1 MSEKGKIWHWLIV
14 AALSLIWGTSYILI
28 KKGLQ
33 SFSTFQVG
41 SLRILITF
49 ICLLPI
55 AIKNLNR
62 LNRNNIFSILVIG
75 ILGNAIP
82 AFLFP
87 LAETHISSSLAGM
100 LNTLSPVFTLVIGI
114 LIYRRKAIKAQVTGI
129 FIGLIGAIGLLY
141 NGSLSFN
148 LYGLFVILAT
158 FLYGFSSN
166 EVSKVKGV
174 NGIQITALAFFLVSP
189 IALIYLAFSDVSA
202 AMATAHWV
210 RNLIFV
216 GILAVVG
223 SAFAQAIF
231 YILIRDTTPIFA
243 SIVMYFIPIVAT
255 LWGLFDNERLT
266 SSMLVS
272 VLFVF
277 AGVFIISRPDFFK
290 KLFSR
295 KLNE

>member
-1 MSEKGKIWHWLIV
+1 MSEKRKVWHWLIV

-33 SFSTFQVG
+33 SFSTYQVG

-49 ICLLPI
+49 ICLLPV
-55 AIKNLNR
+55 AIKNLPK
-62 LNRNNIFSILVIG
+62 LNRDNIFSILIIG
-75 ILGNAIP
+75 FLGNAIP

-87 LAETHISSSLAGM
+87 IAETHISSSLAGM

-114 LIYRRKAIKAQVTGI
+114 MIYNRKAIKAQVIGV

-141 NGSLSFN
+141 NGSLTFN

-166 EVSKVKGV
+166 EVSKVKGM

-189 IALIYLAFSDVSA
+189 VAIIYLAFSDISA
-202 AMATAHWV
+202 AIETAHWG
-210 RNLIFV
+210 RNLIFI

-223 SAFAQAIF
+223 SAIAQAIF
-231 YILIRDTTPIFA
+231 YILIRDTSPIFA
-243 SIVMYFIPIVAT
+243 SIVMYFIPIVAS
-255 LWGLFDNERLT
+255 LWGLSDDEHLT

-272 VLFVF
+272 VIFVF
-277 AGVFIISRPDFFK
+277 AGVYIISRPDLIK
-290 KLFSR
+290 RLLSK